1 MVDFT
6 LPFFETAPGYYRLI
20 VERIIASD
28 IPAQICARPNYESS
42 RWYGAAV
49 KRFFK
54 RLLRSQGGEPRK
66 IVTDNLYSI
75 SNPISPQDQTNEE
88 WLADLGEF
96 SSEKEEAQ

>member
-28 IPAQICARPNYESS
+28 IPAHISARPNYESS
-42 RWYGAAV
+42 RWYGAAA

-66 IVTDNLYSI
+66 IVTDTS
-75 SNPISPQDQTNEE
+75 SVERPIATIKT
-88 WLADLGEF
+88 LAADC
-96 SSEKEEAQ
+96 SD

>member
-28 IPAQICARPNYESS
+28 IPAHISARPNYESS
-42 RWYGAAV
+42 RWYGAAA

-66 IVTDNLYSI
+66 IVTDIQLLR
-75 SNPISPQDQTNEE
+75 PAA
-88 WLADLGEF
+88 L
-96 SSEKEEAQ
+96 